1 MSTAASAAMAE
12 GALVAYAAGDRG
24 IEGYWV
30 LFENIVFPSGA
41 SGASTLFAGRE
52 VPRGLLV
59 GICNRFVLE
68 VLSKR

>member
-30 LFENIVFPSGA
+30 LVEHIAFPSGA
-41 SGASTLFAGRE
+41 SGVSTLFAGRE
-52 VPRGLLV
+52 VPRGLL
-59 GICNRFVLE
+59 GAICNRFVYE
-68 VLSKR
+68 